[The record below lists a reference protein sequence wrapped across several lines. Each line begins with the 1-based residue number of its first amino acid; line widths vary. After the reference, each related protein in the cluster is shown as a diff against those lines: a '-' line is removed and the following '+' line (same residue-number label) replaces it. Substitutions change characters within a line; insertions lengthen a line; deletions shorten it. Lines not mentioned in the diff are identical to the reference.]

1 MFKIIC
7 VSNIEVGCIMYC
19 LVKMHRKGHPYRRS
33 RHLTLLGPLSIVCSK
48 IQFVILAAYVIADR
62 IEL

>member
-1 MFKIIC
+1 
-7 VSNIEVGCIMYC
+7 MYC